1 MFFFL
6 RFIIKP
12 VKGVFYLQFDKK
24 EKKGGVMVSKNTNL
38 SWMNKVKKA
47 SAHNQNILH
56 GDTSMYNI
64 KRKVY
69 KTV

>member
-1 MFFFL
+1 MKTTCFFL

-38 SWMNKVKKA
+38 S
-47 SAHNQNILH
+47 
-56 GDTSMYNI
+56 
-64 KRKVY
+64 
-69 KTV
+69 